1 MVMRGRAADVDQ
13 TRIDHEA
20 KVEPV
25 ELKGLRPEELEAFVG
40 SMGLEAYRGRQLVA
54 WIYRRG
60 VTDFGEMTDLSRA
73 TRERLAGR
81 AHILS
86 LRRVAEDRSE
96 DGGTTKYL
104 LELPDGQRIES
115 VLIYEGRRR
124 TLCVSSQAGCAL
136 DCKFCAT
143 AQMGFRR
150 NLSAGE
156 ILDQLISVR
165 RDLVGDGDDVTN
177 VVLMGM
183 GEPLH
188 NYENVIR
195 AIRIMNLDDGP
206 AVGIRRITLSTVGH
220 VPGIRRLATEGL
232 KIGLAISLNAT
243 TDQQRDQI
251 MPANRSWPI
260 RAVLDAVRDY
270 QRSIGRWVTFEYV
283 LLHGFNDTRDDA
295 RRLLEL
301 VQGLPC
307 KVNVIPWNPVEG
319 APFQRPPEASVDRFV
334 QILADA
340 HLTAT
345 VRASK
350 GSDIA
355 AGCGQ
360 LYHDRV
366 PEHLV

>member
-1 MVMRGRAADVDQ
+1 MDQ
-13 TRIDHEA
+13 AESDTA
-20 KVEPV
+20 MTGKLA
-25 ELKGLRPEELEAFVG
+25 ELKGLRPEELEAFVV
-40 SMGLEAYRGRQLVA
+40 STGLEAYRGRQLVA

-60 VTDFGEMTDLSRA
+60 ATDFGQMTDLSKEVRA
-73 TRERLAGR
+73 RLTTRASV
-81 AHILS
+81 LS
-86 LRRVAEDRSE
+86 LRRIAEVRSE
-96 DGGTTKYL
+96 DGDTTKYL

-136 DCKFCAT
+136 GCRFCAT
-143 AQMGFRR
+143 ARMGFRR

-165 RDLVGDGDDVTN
+165 RDLVRDDDDVTN
-177 VVLMGM
+177 VVMMGM

-188 NYENVIR
+188 NYENVLR

-220 VPGIRRLATEGL
+220 VPGILRLAEEGL

-243 TDQQRDQI
+243 TDEQRDQI
-251 MPANRSWPI
+251 MPVNRSWPI
-260 RAVLDAVRDY
+260 GTLLDAVREY
-270 QRSIGRWVTFEYV
+270 QQRIGRWVTFEYV
-283 LLHGFNDTRDDA
+283 LLHGFNDTPDDA
-295 RRLLEL
+295 GRLVKL
-301 VQGLPC
+301 VRGLPC
-307 KVNVIPWNPVEG
+307 KVNVIPWNPVDG
-319 APFQRPPEASVDRFV
+319 APFLRPLQASVDRFV
-334 QILADA
+334 EILADA

-345 VRASK
+345 IRASK

-360 LYHDRV
+360 LCHESASEKGV
-366 PEHLV
+366 

>member
-1 MVMRGRAADVDQ
+1 MDQ
-13 TRIDHEA
+13 TPFDPA
-20 KVEPV
+20 VTGKPA
-25 ELKGLRPEELEAFVG
+25 ELKGLYPEELEAFAV
-40 SMGLEAYRGRQLVA
+40 SLGLETYRSRQLVA

-60 VTDFGEMTDLSRA
+60 VTDFGQMTDLSKAVRGQLAARA
-73 TRERLAGR
+73 T
-81 AHILS
+81 ILS
-86 LRRVAEDRSE
+86 LSRAAEVRSE
-96 DGGTTKYL
+96 DGDTTKYL

-136 DCKFCAT
+136 DCRFCAT
-143 AQMGFRR
+143 ARMGFRR

-165 RDLVGDGDDVTN
+165 RDLARNDDDVTN
-177 VVLMGM
+177 VVMMGM

-188 NYENVIR
+188 NYENVLR

-220 VPGIRRLATEGL
+220 VPGILRLAREGL

-243 TDQQRDQI
+243 TDEQRDQI
-251 MPANRSWPI
+251 MPVNRSWPI
-260 RAVLDAVRDY
+260 RTVLDAVREY
-270 QRSIGRWVTFEYV
+270 QERIGRWVTFEYV
-283 LLHGFNDTRDDA
+283 LLHGFNDTSDDA
-295 RRLLEL
+295 RRLVGL
-301 VQGLPC
+301 VRDLPC

-319 APFQRPPEASVDRFV
+319 APYARPPQASVDRFV
-334 QILADA
+334 EILADA

-360 LYHDRV
+360 LYHDSAPR
-366 PEHLV
+366 EGT